1 MKPLTKKEI
10 EMEQKTH
17 ADYPEFAEDILTIL
31 SSPVHNGRISAST
44 LVDELRNSYNLIS
57 RRWRFSNYEANYIAE
72 TAEGL
77 GFTLEHVYRKKTSRQ
92 GYPIRLATYITL

>member
-1 MKPLTKKEI
+1 MGKD
-10 EMEQKTH
+10 H

-31 SSPVHNGRISAST
+31 ASKVHNGRISAST
-44 LVDELRNSYNLIS
+44 LVDELRNGRHSYNLIP

-72 TAEGL
+72 TAERL
-77 GFTLEHVYRKKTSRQ
+77 GFTLEHTYRKKTSRQ